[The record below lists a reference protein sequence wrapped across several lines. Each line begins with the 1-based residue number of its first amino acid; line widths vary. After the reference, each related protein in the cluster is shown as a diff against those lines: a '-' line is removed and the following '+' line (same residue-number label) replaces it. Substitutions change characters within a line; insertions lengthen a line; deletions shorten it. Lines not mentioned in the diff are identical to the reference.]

1 MQKKNTVGECRGN
14 LWNEL
19 WYVDLKQLSNW
30 SPMSPRNFLKESASE
45 KPHGERYLE
54 KLQRW
59 RQRQIAKGSD
69 PEDVR
74 SNRSFDMAILPVR
87 HMLSGYKLQ
96 GISRNIK
103 GLKLLDFVRVV
114 DVVASKDG
122 FVQKIGPPKIQ

>member
-1 MQKKNTVGECRGN
+1 MFCCSSPFSLRDCKKTQLGNVGEIFGMSFGM
-14 LWNEL
+14 WT
-19 WYVDLKQLSNW
+19 WSNC
-30 SPMSPRNFLKESASE
+30 SLRNFLKESASE

-96 GISRNIK
+96 GISR
-103 GLKLLDFVRVV
+103 D
-114 DVVASKDG
+114 
-122 FVQKIGPPKIQ
+122 

>member
-1 MQKKNTVGECRGN
+1 MQKKTQLGNVGEIFGMSF
-14 LWNEL
+14 W
-19 WYVDLKQLSNW
+19 
-30 SPMSPRNFLKESASE
+30 SPRNFLKESASE

-87 HMLSGYKLQ
+87 HMLNGYKLQ
-96 GISRNIK
+96 GIEA
-103 GLKLLDFVRVV
+103 V
-114 DVVASKDG
+114 G
-122 FVQKIGPPKIQ
+122 FC

>member
-1 MQKKNTVGECRGN
+1 
-14 LWNEL
+14 
-19 WYVDLKQLSNW
+19 
-30 SPMSPRNFLKESASE
+30 
-45 KPHGERYLE
+45 
-54 KLQRW
+54 
-59 RQRQIAKGSD
+59 
-69 PEDVR
+69 
-74 SNRSFDMAILPVR
+74 MAILPVR

>member
-1 MQKKNTVGECRGN
+1 M
-14 LWNEL
+14 
-19 WYVDLKQLSNW
+19 SMSW
-30 SPMSPRNFLKESASE
+30 SSWSPRNFLKESASD

-87 HMLSGYKLQ
+87 LAHAGTTPFQVISG
-96 GISRNIK
+96 
-103 GLKLLDFVRVV
+103 
-114 DVVASKDG
+114 
-122 FVQKIGPPKIQ
+122 